1 MKRLIILVW
10 VLLSLCSVALG
21 CPGEKVDESALQM
34 LQEAHPDFLV
44 LDVDQCGNTIA
55 AVLDKDDERILCV
68 AEKVDN
74 SWVMTI
80 DNENAVPKGMLET
93 YVLMDTENA
102 LFWSIPDNDGARD
115 WWHYSCFRKE
125 GVWGQVNC
133 THTYTDDAGLLET
146 FYYWENGNLQEI
158 REYRDENE
166 NLLEREEGPVIPA
179 KWLEAYCSL
188 ADYDTTVVPVPVS
201 ADYPQSWLPDDT
213 LRRCLEELQ
222 PGYTFVSGGATE
234 DGLEILARDKAGALR
249 LVTAACIDGEPI
261 ANIGAPLPEGTFYGW
276 ENFWDCVAINGRA
289 AAAVQPYADGVWGVD
304 YTWPMGIEGE
314 ELFFGR
320 NWISGDSTPG
330 RGGLYVGDH
339 PWSDITT
346 ADWSSLPATLEEAL
360 EQLDPSR
367 WAVVNNP
374 NPADRLHLREKA
386 DRESRSFAKY
396 YNGTPVEVLEKGKT
410 WTRVRIQGINGWM
423 MTQYLAFG
431 KDAWQ
436 VKHALPCMFL
446 LEEESVFPVWTEDNV
461 IRGRKLTADGDW
473 TVEKSEHVCI
483 IGILGEEWYHVWF
496 PDLDTGGMMRQSDF
510 WPGNG

>member
-1 MKRLIILVW
+1 MKRLLICLM
-10 VLLSLCSVALG
+10 VLCCLCGLA
-21 CPGEKVDESALQM
+21 CAEDEVDASALRVMQ
-34 LQEAHPDFLV
+34 ANHPDYSV
-44 LDVDQCGNTIA
+44 LDADQWGGTAA
-55 AVLDKDDERILCV
+55 AVLGRGDERVLCV
-68 AEKVDN
+68 AEKADDQ
-74 SWVMTI
+74 WVVTI
-80 DNENAVPKGMLET
+80 DNEKALPKGTEVSLL
-93 YVLMDTENA
+93 VDTDDA
-102 LFWSIPDNDGARD
+102 LFWNIVVEEVNYTEAWLYG
-115 WWHYSCFRKE
+115 CFRE
-125 GVWGQVNC
+125 DGVWGQVQC
-133 THTYTDDAGLLET
+133 IHTYAAATGIRET
-146 FYYWENGNLQEI
+146 YYYWENGNLQEI

-188 ADYDTTVVPVPVS
+188 ADYDTAVVPVPVS

-222 PGYTFVSGGATE
+222 PGYTFVSGGATD
-234 DGLEILARDKAGALR
+234 DGLEILARDRAGALR
-249 LVTAACIDGEPI
+249 LVTAACIDDEPI

-276 ENFWDCVAINGRA
+276 ENFWDCVTISGRA

-330 RGGLYVGDH
+330 RGRLYVGDH

-346 ADWSSLPATLEEAL
+346 ADWTAIPTSLEEAL

-374 NPADRLHLREKA
+374 NPADRLHLREKD
-386 DRESRSFAKY
+386 DRGSRSFGKY

-436 VKHALPCMFL
+436 VEDAFPDLHHV
-446 LEEESVFPVWTEDNV
+446 ENSSSFPVWTEDNV
-461 IRGRKLTADGDW
+461 IRSKKLAADGDW
-473 TVEKSEHVCI
+473 TVEKGEHVCM

>member
-1 MKRLIILVW
+1 MKRLLICLLIL
-10 VLLSLCSVALG
+10 LCLCGLACAEEVAA
-21 CPGEKVDESALQM
+21 PALQLM
-34 LQEAHPDFLV
+34 QAKHPGYTL
-44 LDVDQCGNTIA
+44 LDADQCGYTAA
-55 AVLDKDDERILCV
+55 AVLGQGEERVLCV
-68 AEKVDN
+68 AEKVDGA
-74 SWVMTI
+74 WVLTI
-80 DNENAVPKGMLET
+80 DNAKALPKGAEVSL
-93 YVLMDTENA
+93 LLDTDDV
-102 LFWSIPDNDGARD
+102 LFWSMIVEEVNFTKA
-115 WWHYSCFRKE
+115 WHYSCFRKD

-133 THTYTDDAGLLET
+133 TRYSDGGEQGYWEYTYH
-146 FYYWENGNLQEI
+146 WENGALRLIAEH
-158 REYRDENE
+158 RDDHE
-166 NLLEREEGPVIPA
+166 NLLERQEGVAIPA
-179 KWLEAYCSL
+179 KWLGEYL
-188 ADYDTTVVPVPVS
+188 LLDNYDATVVPVSGYGDDP
-201 ADYPQSWLPDDT
+201 DSWLNKDT

-289 AAAVQPYADGVWGVD
+289 AAAVRPYADGAWGVD
-304 YTWPMGIEGE
+304 YTWPMRDGGE
-314 ELFFGR
+314 EIFFGR
-320 NWISGDSTPG
+320 NWVSGDRMVSSG
-330 RGGLYVGDH
+330 KIYVGDN

-346 ADWSSLPATLEEAL
+346 ADWSSLPATMEEAL

-374 NPADRLHLREKA
+374 NPADRLHMREKA
-386 DRESRSFAKY
+386 DRESRSIAKY

-431 KDAWQ
+431 KDAWA
-436 VKHALPCMFL
+436 VKDALPDMFL
-446 LEEESVFPVWTEDNV
+446 LEEKSVFPVWTEDNV
-461 IRGRKLTADGDW
+461 IRGKKLAADGDW
-473 TVEKSEHVCI
+473 TVEKGEHVCI

-496 PDLDTGGMMRQSDF
+496 PDLDEGGMMRQSDF